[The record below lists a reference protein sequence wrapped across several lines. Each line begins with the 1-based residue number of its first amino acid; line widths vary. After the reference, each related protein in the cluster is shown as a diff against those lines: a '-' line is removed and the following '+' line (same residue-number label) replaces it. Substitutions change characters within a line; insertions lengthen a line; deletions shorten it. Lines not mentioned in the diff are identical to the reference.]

1 MNRLLIARLSFATLS
16 PARLLFAA
24 LLLAL
29 LPVGTMAEQPA
40 AEKYLYRVS
49 IKGAITPAT
58 MGTLRRAVEK
68 ANEKATELRVAGN
81 NDPSAVALLV
91 TLDTPGGLM
100 ASMDEMIRDI
110 INSKVPVITY
120 VSPPGASCG
129 SAGVYILM
137 ASHVAAMA
145 PATNIG
151 SATPVQMSP
160 GVQEKPA
167 PGEKTDRIP
176 EEAGADDAL
185 NMKRKLLHHAIAQI
199 RGLAEFHGRNASF
212 AESTITRAENVTST
226 EALRLRAIDV
236 LAISETEL
244 LQQIEGRTVRM
255 TDGTI
260 TLSLKEA
267 TVVDVEDD
275 FRDRLLLLIADP
287 NLAYIL
293 MMIGIV
299 GIMAEIQYPGSIFP
313 GVIGSI
319 CLILGLYA
327 MQTLPVNWAG
337 FGLILLGF
345 LFFILEVKIISYG
358 MLSIAGAISILL
370 GSILMAKSGDDVAS
384 VSLMTALTTSGLAM
398 LVSLFLVY
406 KAAQAMR
413 RTPVSGEEAL
423 FQETGKVI
431 HEVRENDGRI
441 FIHGEYWNARSEDGS
456 VIAVGSTIRPVRRD
470 GMLLFVKV
478 VTEEK
483 NG

>member
-1 MNRLLIARLSFATLS
+1 MDHFLIAGSSF
-16 PARLLFAA
+16 ARLLFAA

-29 LPVGTMAEQPA
+29 LPVGTMAEQPVFR
-40 AEKYLYRVS
+40 KYLYRVS

-160 GVQEKPA
+160 GGQEKPS
-167 PGEKTDRIP
+167 PGEKADRIP

-199 RGLAEFHGRNASF
+199 RGLAEFHGRNTSF

-226 EALRLRAIDV
+226 EALRRRAIDV
-236 LAISETEL
+236 LAISETDL

-255 TDGTI
+255 TNGTI

-267 TVVDVEDD
+267 TVVDVKDD
-275 FRDRLLLLIADP
+275 FRDRLLHLITDP

-345 LFFILEVKIISYG
+345 LFFLLEVKIMSYG
-358 MLSIAGAISILL
+358 MLSVAGAISILL

-384 VSLMTALTTSGLAM
+384 ISLMTALTTSGLAM
-398 LVSLFLVY
+398 LVSLFIVY

-423 FQETGKVI
+423 YQETGKVI
-431 HEVRENDGRI
+431 HEVSENGGRV

-456 VIAVGSTIRPVRRD
+456 VIAVGSTIQPVRRE
-470 GMLLFVKV
+470 GMLLFVKA
-478 VTEEK
+478 VTNEK
-483 NG
+483 NA